1 MPGVFMPYPRS
12 TVPSARVMVW
22 PLKLIVPLCM
32 RLVIVQSPV
41 SVQVQPDPMVTTA
54 LSETAAPPSALST
67 MLIVPVKLLPFWSVR
82 SSVEIVSTRILPSSV
97 CASAVN

>member
-1 MPGVFMPYPRS
+1 MQVQHKERRVLAVKCAKFQKTQRR

-22 PLKLIVPLCM
+22 PLKLILPLFV

-54 LSETAAPPSALST
+54 LSETTAPPSALST
-67 MLIVPVKLLPFWSVR
+67 MLIVPVKLLLFWSVR
-82 SSVEIVSTRILPSSV
+82 SSV
-97 CASAVN
+97 

>member
-1 MPGVFMPYPRS
+1 ML
-12 TVPSARVMVW
+12 W
-22 PLKLIVPLCM
+22 PLKLILPLFV

-54 LSETAAPPSALST
+54 LSETTAPPSALST

-82 SSVEIVSTRILPSSV
+82 SSV
-97 CASAVN
+97 